1 MLHPRPDLRR
11 AVRPR
16 SIAVICLSGQVACV
30 LPGDRATGIELRWR
44 LAEANTADA
53 EVEATDPADPA
64 EPRLRTCAGAR
75 VGRVEAE
82 LRDLD
87 DPARVRSF
95 SHACEVGNPAPAE
108 RLGEP
113 AEIFVDLRAGRYAL
127 DLRWFAAADGPA
139 LELGRATQTVQVEA
153 DGVVPVDPLLQGPL
167 VTWTLDLRGTA
178 ACDRLTLEI
187 VYADPEAAL
196 FEPVDRYRERL
207 TSAQGLTTG
216 APVACSDLADGLQ
229 VFPDL
234 DRGAYRLQLAVD
246 GRACARD
253 FLVDPGAAPLAVDL
267 AKPGC
272 AG

>member
-1 MLHPRPDLRR
+1 MIRVHTI
-11 AVRPR
+11 
-16 SIAVICLSGQVACV
+16 SIAILVVAASCLSGQVACV

-44 LAEANTADA
+44 LAEANTADVA
-53 EVEATDPADPA
+53 DGADPAAPA

-87 DPARVRSF
+87 DPTRTRSF
-95 SHACEVGNPAPAE
+95 SHACEPGNPAPAE
-108 RLGEP
+108 RLAEP
-113 AEIFVDLRAGRYAL
+113 AEIFIDLRAGRYAL
-127 DLRWFAAADGPA
+127 DLRWFAADADPETA

-167 VTWTLDLRGTA
+167 LPWTLDLRGAA
-178 ACDRLTLEI
+178 ACDLLTLEI
-187 VYADPEAAL
+187 VYADPDAAL

-207 TSAQGLTTG
+207 TSAQGLVTG
-216 APVACSDLADGLQ
+216 VPVACSGLADGLQ

-253 FLVDPGAAPLAVDL
+253 FLVDPAAAPLAVDL